1 VIGISSGPRI
11 LSASALLCAGL
22 LTCAV
27 SASAQTSQLR
37 VPYNTDTLPNG
48 LILVVHEDHSTPI
61 VTVSTL
67 RRVGSAD
74 EKPGRTGFAHL
85 YEHLMFMGSEHAP
98 YPMFDRLLEAA
109 GANNNAYTT
118 EDRTVYYEWGPATAL
133 PLMLWLEADRTGWFL
148 PTMDSAKVNL
158 QRDVVKNERRQSYE
172 NQPYGLANETI
183 LRMLYP
189 PQHPYHWPVIG
200 SMADLTAASLED
212 VKDFFRRY
220 YAPDNTTMV
229 VAGDVKSDSVR
240 RLVHGWFER
249 IPRGPSISRPTPP
262 GFSLQHDT
270 TATLEDRVQLPRLY
284 YTWHT
289 VRRGQQDDAP
299 LRILAYILTG
309 AKNGRLTQPMVY
321 ERQIA
326 SDVSAIPDH
335 KRLDG
340 DFTIQATA
348 RPGKSLPELQV
359 FVDSELTRLAQTGP
373 TERELQQAKN
383 ATEASFLSRLET
395 VSGKAEQMNQ
405 YLYYTGEADYFQKDL
420 DRYLAVTAGDVQRV
434 ARQYLQRPKVILSVV
449 PEGRRNL
456 AAERRM
462 QP

>member
-1 VIGISSGPRI
+1 VIGISSGRRI
-11 LSASALLCAGL
+11 PSASALLCAGL

-27 SASAQTSQLR
+27 SAPAQTSQLR
-37 VPYNTDTLPNG
+37 VPYSTDTLPNG

-148 PTMDSAKVNL
+148 RTMDSAKVDL

-189 PQHPYHWPVIG
+189 SQHPYHWPVIG

-262 GFSLQHDT
+262 AFSLQHDT
-270 TATLEDRVQLPRLY
+270 TAILEDRVQLPRLY

-326 SDVSAIPDH
+326 SDVSAIPNH

-348 RPGKSLPELQV
+348 RPGKALPELQV
-359 FVDSELTRLAQTGP
+359 FVDSELIRLAQTGP

-449 PEGRRNL
+449 PAGKRNL

>member
-1 VIGISSGPRI
+1 VIGISSGRRI
-11 LSASALLCAGL
+11 PSASALLCAGL

-37 VPYNTDTLPNG
+37 VPYSTDTLPNG

-74 EKPGRTGFAHL
+74 EKSGRTGFAHL

-148 PTMDSAKVNL
+148 PTMDSAKVDL

-262 GFSLQHDT
+262 AFSLQHDT

-326 SDVSAIPDH
+326 SDVSAISNH

-348 RPGKSLPELQV
+348 RPGKALPELQV
-359 FVDSELTRLAQTGP
+359 FVDSELIRLAQTGP

-434 ARQYLQRPKVILSVV
+434 ARQYLQQPKVILSVV
-449 PEGRRNL
+449 PEGKRNL
-456 AAERRM
+456 AAERRL

>member
-1 VIGISSGPRI
+1 
-11 LSASALLCAGL
+11 
-22 LTCAV
+22 
-27 SASAQTSQLR
+27 
-37 VPYNTDTLPNG
+37 
-48 LILVVHEDHSTPI
+48 
-61 VTVSTL
+61 
-67 RRVGSAD
+67 
-74 EKPGRTGFAHL
+74 
-85 YEHLMFMGSEHAP
+85 
-98 YPMFDRLLEAA
+98 
-109 GANNNAYTT
+109 
-118 EDRTVYYEWGPATAL
+118 
-133 PLMLWLEADRTGWFL
+133 
-148 PTMDSAKVNL
+148 
-158 QRDVVKNERRQSYE
+158 
-172 NQPYGLANETI
+172 
-183 LRMLYP
+183 
-189 PQHPYHWPVIG
+189 
-200 SMADLTAASLED
+200 MADLTAASLED

-373 TERELQQAKN
+373 SERELQQAKN